1 MFLVSG
7 ALRMCVACPPTQNA
21 PDLRSTTGAILA
33 YSFLG
38 GVLLLVAEQL
48 VQPLVK

>member
-7 ALRMCVACPPTQNA
+7 ALCMCVACPATQNA
-21 PDLRSTTGAILA
+21 PDSRSTTGAILA

-38 GVLLLVAEQL
+38 GVLSLVTEGL
-48 VQPLVK
+48 VQSLVK